1 MVLIEAD
8 ETGSDKMPQIGHLP
22 GELGNTSKSYRSRS
36 SRVGFKNK

>member
-22 GELGNTSKSYRSRS
+22 GELGNTSKPYRSRS